1 MLPSS
6 QFKARGI
13 TPELYLDGIA
23 VPVLYAVYS
32 LYLGVPIAEVQ
43 PRFKPIDDFLFFSH
57 IPRTAGGTFSIL
69 LNSLFL
75 DEEQVPHSGSG
86 SAVRDLDSYLA
97 MTPEE
102 WKALRVLYSHEDF
115 SFVRLIPKRVAIT
128 VFLRDPIKV
137 CLFL

>member
-1 MLPSS
+1 M
-6 QFKARGI
+6 
-13 TPELYLDGIA
+13 
-23 VPVLYAVYS
+23 
-32 LYLGVPIAEVQ
+32 PIAEVQ
-43 PRFKPIDDFLFFSH
+43 PRFNPIDDFLFFSH

-102 WKALRVLYSHEDF
+102 WKPLRVLYSHEDF
-115 SFVRLIPKRVAIT
+115 SFVRLIPKRVALT

-137 CLFL
+137 WHVVETVLTLSPPPASPLGLLLGSADSLP